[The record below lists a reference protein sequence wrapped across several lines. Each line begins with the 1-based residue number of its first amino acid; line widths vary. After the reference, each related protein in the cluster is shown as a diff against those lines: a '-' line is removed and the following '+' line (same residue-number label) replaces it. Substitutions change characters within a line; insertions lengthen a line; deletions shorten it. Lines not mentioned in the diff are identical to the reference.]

1 VTRAIAIG
9 LLALVA
15 VTAPAQE
22 RDTTRADT
30 TRPFVRGGIHD
41 KPFLD
46 RLSGRI
52 AIGGYAEVHL
62 RYERVDGVQEESGIV
77 PKRFNVFTNTRVSP
91 VVRFGAE
98 LEFEDGSNEIKLEY
112 AAVDLTLHRLATL
125 RGGMIL
131 SPLGRFNL
139 SHDSPLNEFTDRP
152 LVSTELLGVA
162 LSEPGIGFLG
172 EVGSGAGGRVTYEA
186 YATNGFHDGLVLRSP
201 DGTRLPLGRGNV
213 EDNNASP
220 AFVGRVAWSPRRG
233 FELGLSTHRG
243 AYNVFQQDGVRIDER
258 RDVVVSVIDMEAELF
273 GARVSGEGAVAR
285 IDLPDNLRGLFAERQ
300 RGAYLEVV
308 RPVLRGIQPGLP
320 GSLIALKGRVDYV
333 DFDSALAGD
342 GVTQLSVGVNY
353 RPTPDTV
360 VKFDFV
366 RGRARDRFNTA
377 AEHAK
382 LLMSIATYF

>member
-1 VTRAIAIG
+1 MTRVISIV
-9 LLALVA
+9 LLSLVA
-15 VTAPAQE
+15 ATAPAQE
-22 RDTTRADT
+22 RDTTRADS

-52 AIGGYAEVHL
+52 AIGGYAEVHV

-112 AAVDLTLHRLATL
+112 AAVDLSLHRLVTL
-125 RGGMIL
+125 RGGMVL

-162 LSEPGIGFLG
+162 LSEPGIGILG
-172 EVGSGAGGRVTYEA
+172 EIGAGAGGRVTYEA
-186 YATNGFHDGLVLRSP
+186 YATNGFDDGLVLRSP
-201 DGTRLPLGRGNV
+201 DGTRLPMGRGNV

-220 AFVGRVAWSPRRG
+220 AFVGRVAWSPRQG

-243 AYNVFQQDGVRIDER
+243 AYNVFEQDGVRIDER
-258 RDVVVSVIDMEAELF
+258 RSVSVSVIDVEAQVF
-273 GARVSGEGAVAR
+273 GARLSGEGAIASVN
-285 IDLPDNLRGLFAERQ
+285 LPGNLTGLFADHQ

-308 RPVLRGIQPGLP
+308 RPILRGIQPGLP

-333 DFDSALAGD
+333 DFDSDVAGD
-342 GVTQLSVGVNY
+342 GVVQLSIGVNY
-353 RPTPDTV
+353 RPTLDTV
-360 VKFDFV
+360 LKFDFV
-366 RGRARDRFNTA
+366 RGRSRDRFNTA
-377 AEHAK
+377 SEHAK